1 MDGETALWYARSR
14 YNLTDFDRM
23 EHQRDVQEAMLRQL
37 DPATV
42 LTRFESIADASSDL
56 VRTDVPQSMIGVFT
70 DLAVRGRELPLR
82 RLELVP
88 PAIDNVQ
95 PDYALAR
102 ILVAE
107 AVAPL
112 PTPTPTPTP

>member
-82 RLELVP
+82 RL
-88 PAIDNVQ
+88 NVQ